1 MNHKESWIPL
11 KTFKRYSKLMLIMM
25 KNCLIREMQFRANFL
40 IRIVTEL
47 LWLGMQ
53 LIYLGVIYAHTRELA
68 GWNQWHMIALLGTIH
83 IINQLFEGL
92 FFDNCAR
99 LVDQIR
105 MGDLDFVL
113 LKPVNSQFLV
123 SLRYTDYSSI
133 LNAFFG
139 LAMVGFALGKLGI
152 ALSFAGMLAYSALV
166 VNGIAI
172 LYTMMFCLSAFTFWM
187 GRSSNLF
194 ELYYQLGQFSRY
206 PGEIYRW
213 LLRVTLLTVIPM
225 LVVSNF
231 PAKVLFGWLPLSE
244 ALGGCALGLGFLAGS
259 VWVWK
264 LGLSR
269 YRSASS

>member
-1 MNHKESWIPL
+1 LITL
-11 KTFKRYSKLMLIMM
+11 KRYSNLLFIMM

-40 IRIVTEL
+40 IRIVTEM

-53 LIYLGVIYAHTRELA
+53 LIFLQVIYGQTAELA
-68 GWNQWHMIALLGTIH
+68 GWNKWNMIALLGTIH
-83 IINQLFEGL
+83 IINQLFEGF

-139 LAMVGFALGKLGI
+139 LAMVVFALGKLGI
-152 ALSFAGMLAYSALV
+152 SLSFTGMLSYTALV

-172 LYTMMFCLSAFTFWM
+172 LYTMMFCLSALTFWV

-194 ELYYQLGQFSRY
+194 ELYYQLNTFSRY

-213 LLRVTLLTVIPM
+213 LLRMTLLTVIPM

-231 PAKVLFGWLPLSE
+231 PTKVLFGWLPLSS
-244 ALGGCALGLGFLAGS
+244 ALGGFALGLGFLGGS
-259 VWVWK
+259 VWLWK
-264 LGLSR
+264 LGLAR